1 MYISVD
7 VENSIRKQISL
18 TFSLLLRFFCLFDI
32 TVFMAVCLTLLLPI
46 VAVSNS
52 VNPWIGVF
60 LSEITSFNHHAVLQ
74 TRHMQEPLTH
84 YMTYSILDCQQMRWP

>member
-52 VNPWIGVF
+52 VNPWIGGF